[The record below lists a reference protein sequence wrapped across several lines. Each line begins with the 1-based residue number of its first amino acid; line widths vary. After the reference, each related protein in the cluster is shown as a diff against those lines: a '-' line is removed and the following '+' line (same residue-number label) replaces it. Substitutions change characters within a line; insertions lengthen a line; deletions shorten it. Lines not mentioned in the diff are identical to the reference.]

1 MILTNNQ
8 IDKAVTWWMNNI
20 QHPSHR
26 QVKPEQETEQTILG
40 AGMSAMLVEE
50 IPNKKIMD
58 FGMAL
63 RGQLK
68 DYNPHYIRVDYHP
81 DKILSKAAEMAELP
95 EHNWSIKTS
104 MEFSGGAVSVSEGY
118 GSPYIIL

>member
-1 MILTNNQ
+1 MELTNNQ
-8 IDKAVTWWMNNI
+8 IDIAVTWWMNNI

-50 IPNKKIMD
+50 ISNKKIMD

-68 DYNPHYIRVDYHP
+68 DYNPHHIGVDYHP
-81 DKILSKAAEMAELP
+81 DKILRTAGEMAELP
-95 EHNWSIKTS
+95 EHNWSIKTE
-104 MEFSGGAVSVSEGY
+104 MVFSDGKVSVSEGY
-118 GSPYIIL
+118 GSEYIDL